1 MKKILILTASYG
13 EGHNAA
19 ARGLDSA
26 FREIP
31 TADAEVLD
39 LFGAT
44 YGAVYDRTRTE
55 YLNVIERAPKLWA
68 AMYGIL
74 DRTPLVHAITPML
87 NKVQGRLSAVLD
99 EKQPAAVIATYPIYN
114 YLLNRIRTR
123 KVQRPFR
130 QYTVVT
136 DSITVNSV
144 WFRSDT
150 DAYFVPNDETAL
162 AMKRAGVPAE
172 KLRVFGFPVPHSFAS
187 RRPERPDFGE
197 GKSLRVLYMING
209 GKEQAPS
216 VIEKIVR
223 IPSVELAVT
232 VGRDEELRGRV
243 NEVVER
249 ENAHVEV
256 HGWTPRMPELLM
268 TSHILIGKAGGAAVQ
283 EAIAA
288 RTPMLITHV
297 VPGQEE
303 GNARLLL
310 ENECGVLAQGPEG
323 VARALD
329 GAMGENGKQWR
340 EWERNITRISRP
352 DAARCIAESIL
363 AEV

>member
-19 ARGLDSA
+19 ARGLCSA
-26 FREIP
+26 FCEIP
-31 TADAEVLD
+31 AADAEVVD

-44 YGAVYDRTRTE
+44 YGKVYDRTRVE
-55 YLNVIERAPKLWA
+55 YLNVIERAPKLWS

-74 DRTPLVHAITPML
+74 DRTPLVHAIAPML
-87 NKVQGRLSAVLD
+87 NKLQSRLSAVLD
-99 EKQPAAVIATYPIYN
+99 EKQPAAVVSTYPIYN

-123 KVQRPFR
+123 KVQRPLR

-162 AMKRAGVPAE
+162 AMKRSGVPSE
-172 KLRVFGFPVPHSFAS
+172 KLRVFGFPVPQPFATQ
-187 RRPERPDFGE
+187 RPERPRFGD
-197 GKSLRVLYMING
+197 GVPARVLYMING
-209 GKEQAPS
+209 GKEQAPR
-216 VIEKIVR
+216 VIEKVLR
-223 IPSVELAVT
+223 IPSVELTVT

-243 NEVVER
+243 SEVIER
-249 ENAHVEV
+249 ENAVVEV

-268 TSHILIGKAGGAAVQ
+268 TNHILIGKAGGAAVQ

-323 VARALD
+323 VARALEAAVRD
-329 GAMGENGKQWR
+329 DGKQWL

-352 DAARCIAESIL
+352 DAARQIAESIL
-363 AEV
+363 AEI